1 MDQNLSQEEKE
12 EIRKVFHIP
21 ISLFYEQEFN
31 REESMRLRSMRRKM
45 RLSDFEMLRIIGRG
59 AFGEVRLVKYKE
71 TGEVF
76 AMKIMLKEVL
86 VDKDQVS
93 FSLLIF

>member
-1 MDQNLSQEEKE
+1 
-12 EIRKVFHIP
+12 
-21 ISLFYEQEFN
+21 
-31 REESMRLRSMRRKM
+31 MRLRSMRRKM

-76 AMKIMLKEVL
+76 AMKIMLKAVF
-86 VDKDQVS
+86 VDKDHVRFPHS
-93 FSLLIF
+93 SL

>member
-1 MDQNLSQEEKE
+1 
-12 EIRKVFHIP
+12 
-21 ISLFYEQEFN
+21 
-31 REESMRLRSMRRKM
+31 MRLRSMRRKM
-45 RLSDFEMLRIIGRG
+45 RLSDFEMLKIIGRG

-86 VDKDQVS
+86 VDKDQVRIDYS
-93 FSLLIF
+93 FHK

>member
-1 MDQNLSQEEKE
+1 
-12 EIRKVFHIP
+12 
-21 ISLFYEQEFN
+21 
-31 REESMRLRSMRRKM
+31 MRLRSMRRKM

-93 FSLLIF
+93 FSSLIF

>member
-1 MDQNLSQEEKE
+1 
-12 EIRKVFHIP
+12 
-21 ISLFYEQEFN
+21 
-31 REESMRLRSMRRKM
+31 MRLRSMRRKM

-93 FSLLIF
+93 FSLLSF

>member
-1 MDQNLSQEEKE
+1 
-12 EIRKVFHIP
+12 
-21 ISLFYEQEFN
+21 
-31 REESMRLRSMRRKM
+31 MRLRSMGRKM
-45 RLSDFEMLRIIGRG
+45 RLSGFEMLRIIGRG

-93 FSLLIF
+93 FHPSSL

>member
-1 MDQNLSQEEKE
+1 
-12 EIRKVFHIP
+12 
-21 ISLFYEQEFN
+21 
-31 REESMRLRSMRRKM
+31 MRLRSMRRKM

-93 FSLLIF
+93 FSLLIL

>member
-12 EIRKVFHIP
+12 EIRKVFHTC

-93 FSLLIF
+93 FHPSSL

>member
-1 MDQNLSQEEKE
+1 
-12 EIRKVFHIP
+12 
-21 ISLFYEQEFN
+21 
-31 REESMRLRSMRRKM
+31 MRLRSMRRKM